1 MHNQAEIQ
9 ADISGMLRRGDNV
22 LIEIRHAQ
30 IGQQVTAG
38 YRIDLGQVLKTATQV
53 TVRRRSTA
61 EMHGVEIHLHISLGH
76 PGRSEHV
83 ERVQLKLG

>member
-9 ADISGMLRRGDNV
+9 ADISGMLQRGANV

-30 IGQQVTAG
+30 AGQQVTAG

-53 TVRRRSTA
+53 RRRSTT
-61 EMHGVEIHLHISLGH
+61 EMHGVVIHLHISLGH
-76 PGRSEHV
+76 PGGPSILH
-83 ERVQLKLG
+83 VQLKLG